1 VNTHNR
7 PDIEVLS
14 ALPSGIARK
23 TPLLF
28 VHGAYAGAWQ
38 WQEFYLPFFAERG
51 WPAYALSLSGHGA
64 SSGREY
70 LDALSIENY
79 VDDVRE
85 AASVFPVRPVLI
97 GHSMGGM
104 VVQKFLEHEDLP
116 AAVLMAAV
124 PPRGL
129 MSASL
134 GMLVQRPKM
143 IFELN
148 KLMGSGTPHLEVLR
162 DALFHRPVST
172 RRMQEIFSRCQPES
186 MRALWDMTLFDL
198 PNAARM
204 RRPPMLV
211 LGAEHD
217 TLIPVS
223 EVEHTAEV
231 YGLKAEIFADMG
243 HGMMLE
249 DNWRGP
255 AERIAQW
262 LEDQGL

>member
-1 VNTHNR
+1 MST
-7 PDIEVLS
+7 PSKSGIEVIS
-14 ALPSGIARK
+14 VLPKKNARK

-28 VHGAYAGAWQ
+28 IHGAYAGAWL
-38 WQEFYLPFFAERG
+38 WQDYYLPFFAERG
-51 WPAYALSLSGHGA
+51 WPAYALSLSGHGG
-64 SSGREY
+64 SRGREY

-79 VDDVRE
+79 VSDVRE
-85 AASVFPVRPVLI
+85 VAASFPVRPVI
-97 GHSMGGM
+97 VGHSMGGM
-104 VVQKFLEHEDLP
+104 VAQKFLEHEDLP
-116 AAVLMAAV
+116 GVVLMASV

-129 MSASL
+129 MSSSI
-134 GMLVQRPKM
+134 GMLMQRPKL

-148 KLMGSGTPHLEVLR
+148 SFMGGGTPHLEMLR
-162 DALFHRPVST
+162 DALFHRPVT
-172 RRMQEIFSRCQPES
+172 QERMNEVFARCQPES

-217 TLIPVS
+217 NLIPVS
-223 EVEHTAEV
+223 EVQHTAEV

-255 AERIAQW
+255 AERIATW
-262 LEDQGL
+262 LEDQGF